1 MICTAPSTPPPS
13 PIIPTVLPDSF
24 LDLNL
29 QSFNRPPTLDGVP
42 DEFHSDDVQAFLRL
56 LRREPGKVD
65 TYHRTRLFLVGSG
78 GAGKTCLVRSL
89 VEGIHIND
97 DDLAMPM
104 TDGLVVGDWT
114 IPTDDL
120 PDDNDVRTKADGQP
134 LRIGTWDLGGKMKLF
149 N

>member
-1 MICTAPSTPPPS
+1 MLFALHPSTPPPPS
-13 PIIPTVLPDSF
+13 IIPPVLPDSF

-29 QSFNRPPTLDGVP
+29 RGFSRPPTLDGVP
-42 DEFHSDDVQAFLRL
+42 DEVESDNVQSFIRL
-56 LRREPGKVD
+56 LQREQVD

-89 VEGIHIND
+89 VEGTHISD
-97 DDLAMPM
+97 DDLDMPM

-120 PDDNDVRTKADGQP
+120 PEDDDVRANADGQP
-134 LRIGTWDLGGKMKLF
+134 LRIGTWDLGGKIKLSER
-149 N
+149 